1 MFGGGDNQVVENP
14 EQSMGRPQTKVNFAE
29 RRSFGSDGYERSRRR
44 GVEPSESSL
53 SDSDHGKFVSRGYS
67 TCNKGREGDNAH
79 NGSKNAALNEFGEDK
94 FGRRH
99 WAESTDSR
107 PDEADPEVLA

>member
-53 SDSDHGKFVSRGYS
+53 SDSDHGKFVSRG
-67 TCNKGREGDNAH
+67 
-79 NGSKNAALNEFGEDK
+79 
-94 FGRRH
+94 
-99 WAESTDSR
+99 
-107 PDEADPEVLA
+107 